1 MSTYFSDASVPGRR
15 RRPAPVRTH
24 QTNSWLGGAALNTL
38 LRWSERSRRRAA
50 FRDLADDPHLLND
63 IGLTR
68 GEALHEANR
77 PFWR

>member
-1 MSTYFSDASVPGRR
+1 MSTYFGDASSSTERR
-15 RRPAPVRTH
+15 HRSQPAR
-24 QTNSWLGGAALNTL
+24 QYQSNSWLRLFDK
-38 LRWSERSRRRAA
+38 LRRWTERSRRRTA

-68 GEALHEANR
+68 REAMEEADK

>member
-1 MSTYFSDASVPGRR
+1 MSTYFSDESSSGERR
-15 RRPAPVRTH
+15 RRGRPAGRY
-24 QTNSWLGGAALNTL
+24 QSDSWLRPFRKL
-38 LRWSERSRRRAA
+38 LSWTERSRRRTA

-68 GEALHEANR
+68 REAMEEADK

>member
-1 MSTYFSDASVPGRR
+1 LL
-15 RRPAPVRTH
+15 
-24 QTNSWLGGAALNTL
+24 SWT
-38 LRWSERSRRRAA
+38 ERSRRRTA

-68 GEALHEANR
+68 REAMDEADK

>member
-1 MSTYFSDASVPGRR
+1 MSTYFSDASASSRHRR
-15 RRPAPVRTH
+15 LPPVRAH
-24 QTNSWLGGAALNTL
+24 QSSSWPGEAALDLL
-38 LRWSERSRRRAA
+38 LRWTERRRRRAA

-68 GEALHEANR
+68 REALHEADR

>member
-1 MSTYFSDASVPGRR
+1 MSTYFNDASAYTRR
-15 RRPAPVRTH
+15 RHRS
-24 QTNSWLGGAALNTL
+24 QYQSSSWLGLLNKL

-50 FRDLADDPHLLND
+50 FRDLADDPHLLDD

-68 GEALHEANR
+68 REAMDEADK